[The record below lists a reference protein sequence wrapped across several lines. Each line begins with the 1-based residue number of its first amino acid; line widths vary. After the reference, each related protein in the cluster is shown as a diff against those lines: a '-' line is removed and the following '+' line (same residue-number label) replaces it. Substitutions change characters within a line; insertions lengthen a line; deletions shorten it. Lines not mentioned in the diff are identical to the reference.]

1 MSGRIEL
8 PDEIQQSVGTCEA
21 AIAHGGR
28 IKADAADSFGEVF
41 EALARSAALGND
53 VVHTKS

>member
-1 MSGRIEL
+1 MSKL

-21 AIAHGGR
+21 AVAQRGR
-28 IKADAADSFGEVF
+28 IKADAADGFGEVF
-41 EALARSAALGND
+41 EDLTRSAALGND